1 MATTYQVSI
10 VASSQ
15 VDQVDVIANTQVY
28 QVTVVAD
35 ILSGGGGVQSVTGDG
50 VGGTATNVVMT
61 FPTTGQIT
69 ETANDRFVTDSQL
82 VVINNTSGVNT
93 GDQTFTSD
101 DGSIEIT
108 EVGSNTNLS
117 VVSSESTSNVLVAV
131 RNTTGATLLKGTVVY
146 ITGATGQIST
156 VSKAIAL
163 GDATSAQTL
172 GLITAD
178 LNNNSNGTVTI
189 IGLIS
194 NINTSAFSDGD
205 QLYLSATVEG
215 AFTNI
220 KQYAPNH
227 LVYVGIVEYAHPV
240 NGKIFVKVQN
250 GYELDELH
258 NVSAR
263 TPSNRDSIIYNSTT
277 DLWEQGQVNK
287 SDVGL
292 SNVPNVDTST
302 TSNITDSVD
311 KRFATDADLVVI
323 GNTSGVNTG
332 DQDISGIATNAS
344 DITALE
350 NEQITQNN
358 AIALNT
364 AKRSYPLADENRL
377 ANTSGTNTGDQDLSP
392 YLTIATASTTYEPI
406 RVANQNYV
414 TDAELVVIGNTSGTN
429 TGDQNLSEFTTS
441 ERENNTVLFDQNYII
456 GNTAARTGN
465 ILFDFTDA
473 KLGATTFLIHN
484 NTGAY
489 SFPVQGVIYDF
500 DPASLTS
507 IAGNIIF
514 AFTIT
519 DITLG
524 SEIVQIRLTLT
535 EDQQIVQVSQPLK
548 VVQITGVEV
557 LSTAFTLVSGL
568 YEADITN
575 ANILIDSSVEVIPE
589 NSTISI
595 VEAAVFLPQTIS
607 VTGSVKIFAKNEPSG
622 SIFVTLNIFK
632 TQ

>member
-82 VVINNTSGVNT
+82 VVINNTSGINT
-93 GDQTFTSD
+93 GDQDISGIATNASD
-101 DGSIEIT
+101 IT
-108 EVGSNTNLS
+108 ALEN
-117 VVSSESTSNVLVAV
+117 EQ
-131 RNTTGATLLKGTVVY
+131 
-146 ITGATGQIST
+146 ITQND
-156 VSKAIAL
+156 AIAL
-163 GDATSAQTL
+163 N
-172 GLITAD
+172 TAKRSYP
-178 LNNNSNGTVTI
+178 L
-189 IGLIS
+189 
-194 NINTSAFSDGD
+194 A
-205 QLYLSATVEG
+205 
-215 AFTNI
+215 
-220 KQYAPNH
+220 
-227 LVYVGIVEYAHPV
+227 
-240 NGKIFVKVQN
+240 
-250 GYELDELH
+250 DE
-258 NVSAR
+258 
-263 TPSNRDSIIYNSTT
+263 NR
-277 DLWEQGQVNK
+277 L
-287 SDVGL
+287 
-292 SNVPNVDTST
+292 
-302 TSNITDSVD
+302 
-311 KRFATDADLVVI
+311 A
-323 GNTSGVNTG
+323 NTSGVNTG